1 MKELLKCVVYMLKRT
16 GPRTDPWST
25 PQEERGEVELEAMI
39 QKERDD
45 KIIRIE
51 TKQEQY
57 L

>member
-16 GPRTDPWST
+16 GPRTDPWGT